1 VGNTHRKLLAYL
13 RFACIGIMQN
23 GEICFD
29 QFFMVQKRL
38 TARKDTASLTF
49 LKRECLH
56 NLPAPV
62 LSISG

>member
-1 VGNTHRKLLAYL
+1 
-13 RFACIGIMQN
+13 MQN
-23 GEICFD
+23 GEICFE